1 MARYTGPVCRL
12 CRREGKKLYLK
23 GDRCFSTAK
32 CAFEK
37 RPYIPGQHGKSNP
50 KKLTQYGAQLRAKQ
64 SMKRIYGVLESQFAN
79 YFEEARR
86 RKGVTGEILVKLVE
100 SRLDNV
106 VYRMGFAVSRDQA
119 RQLVNHGHFK
129 VNGKKVDIPSFLLR
143 VNDVVELSERSRSI
157 KPIQNAIEAAKTR
170 GTPGWLDIDFDGFKA
185 TLLRLPNLEETQLP
199 LDVQSIVE
207 LYSK

>member
-1 MARYTGPVCRL
+1 MARYTGPACRL

-23 GDRCFSTAK
+23 GDRCFNTTK

-37 RPYIPGQHGKSNP
+37 RPYFPGQHGKSNP

-64 SMKRIYGVLESQFAN
+64 SMKRIYGVLESQFAK

-86 RKGVTGEILVKLVE
+86 RKGVTGELLVKLVE
-100 SRLDNV
+100 SRLDNI

-129 VNGKKVDIPSFLLR
+129 VNGKKVNIPSILLR
-143 VNDVVELSERSRSI
+143 VNDVVELIEKSRTV
-157 KPIQNAIEAAKTR
+157 KTIQSSVEAAKNR
-170 GTPGWLDIDFDGFKA
+170 GTPSWLDIDFDGFKA
-185 TLLRLPNLEETQLP
+185 TILRLPNLEETQVP

>member
-1 MARYTGPVCRL
+1 MARYTGPACRL

-23 GDRCFSTAK
+23 GDRCFNTTK

-64 SMKRIYGVLESQFAN
+64 SMKRIYGVLESQFAK

-86 RKGVTGEILVKLVE
+86 RKGVTGELLVKLVE
-100 SRLDNV
+100 SRLDNI

-129 VNGKKVDIPSFLLR
+129 VNGKKVNIPSILLR
-143 VNDVVELSERSRSI
+143 VNDVVELIEKSRTV
-157 KPIQNAIEAAKTR
+157 KTIQSSVEAAKNR
-170 GTPGWLDIDFDGFKA
+170 GTPSWLDIDFDGFKA
-185 TLLRLPNLEETQLP
+185 TLLRLPNLEETQ
-199 LDVQSIVE
+199 
-207 LYSK
+207 

>member
-1 MARYTGPVCRL
+1 MARYTGPACRL

-23 GDRCFSTAK
+23 GDRCFNTTK

-37 RPYIPGQHGKSNP
+37 RPYFPGQHGKSNP

-64 SMKRIYGVLESQFAN
+64 SMKRIYGVLESQFAK

-86 RKGVTGEILVKLVE
+86 RKGVTGELLVKLVE
-100 SRLDNV
+100 SRLDNI
-106 VYRMGFAVSRDQA
+106 VYGMGFAVSRDQA

-129 VNGKKVDIPSFLLR
+129 VNGKKVNIPSILLR
-143 VNDVVELSERSRSI
+143 VNDVVELIEKSRTV
-157 KPIQNAIEAAKTR
+157 KTIQSSVEAAKNR
-170 GTPGWLDIDFDGFKA
+170 GTPSWLDIDFDGFKA
-185 TLLRLPNLEETQLP
+185 TILRLPNLEETQLP

>member
-1 MARYTGPVCRL
+1 MARYTGPACRL

-23 GDRCFSTAK
+23 GDRCFNTTK

-37 RPYIPGQHGKSNP
+37 KPYIPGQHGKSNP

-64 SMKRIYGVLESQFAN
+64 SMKRIYGVLESQFAK

-86 RKGVTGEILVKLVE
+86 RKGVTGELLVKLVE
-100 SRLDNV
+100 SRLDNI

-129 VNGKKVDIPSFLLR
+129 VNGKKVNIPSYQVKPNQIISLTAKGLNLDYVKKSLAEKDR
-143 VNDVVELSERSRSI
+143 KVPEWLTRKAAVGKMIRLPEREE
-157 KPIQNAIEAAKTR
+157 IEA
-170 GTPGWLDIDFDGFKA
+170 DINEA
-185 TLLRLPNLEETQLP
+185 L
-199 LDVQSIVE
+199 IVE
-207 LYSK
+207 YYSR